1 LWTFCWKTFLFI
13 DNHGLEVDMAKM
25 HHFAP
30 FLVFSFLIFCACDR
44 MNEADKIKALRKAE
58 KVTETVRRKVR
69 ASEKAE
75 GKQDLVKDKVSLKR
89 SARGRP
95 FIEQTGEASSYGQE
109 FHGKTTASGEK
120 FDKNKLTAAHPTL
133 PLGTTAK
140 VTNLE
145 NGRSVEVRINDRGP
159 HVKGRDIDVSLGA
172 AKKLAITESG
182 VAPVKIEAT
191 LPPS

>member
-1 LWTFCWKTFLFI
+1 
-13 DNHGLEVDMAKM
+13 MAKM

-69 ASEKAE
+69 ATEKAE

>member
-69 ASEKAE
+69 ATEKAE